1 MRSSG
6 RGTFGLFLAFLCTGW
21 YDERMKK
28 RVAYYVSRKN
38 PLTWIA
44 AALSFASVVLQILA
58 LCLGEGA
65 VISTV
70 NIWFQKVLPMADW
83 L

>member
-6 RGTFGLFLAFLCTGW
+6 DGTFGLFLAFLCTGW

-38 PLTWIA
+38 PLIWL
-44 AALSFASVVLQILA
+44 AALLMLASDSSSPNVCA
-58 LCLGEGA
+58 
-65 VISTV
+65 STV
-70 NIWFQKVLPMADW
+70 LPWDRLMPY
-83 L
+83 